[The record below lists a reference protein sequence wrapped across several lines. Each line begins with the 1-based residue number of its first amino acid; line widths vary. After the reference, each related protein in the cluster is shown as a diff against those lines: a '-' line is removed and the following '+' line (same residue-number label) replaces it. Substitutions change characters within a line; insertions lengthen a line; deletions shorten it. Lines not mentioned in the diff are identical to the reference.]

1 MEPKPTRGRD
11 ILLKQCTKFKGDH
24 CMSPLRQVFQLDDPI
39 GEPVDEATMRQ
50 MEHGTEQKFGKQETP
65 QDQHPLIQDGSKRCT
80 KKECAQC
87 AEWQV
92 ANGWNERKS

>member
-1 MEPKPTRGRD
+1 
-11 ILLKQCTKFKGDH
+11 
-24 CMSPLRQVFQLDDPI
+24 MSPLRQVFQLDDPI